1 MPYTEKM
8 IKKLSNA
15 IKKKQPKLLPCSVP
29 SGITLS
35 PQQKICDNIDLRI
48 DSSGNWF
55 YVNSP
60 VLRTELTKL
69 FSKHLV
75 CDLEGQHWLITPT
88 EVCRVDVDDAP
99 FIAVELTLRNP
110 GPGQLIEFR
119 TNIDTLFT
127 LSPDHPFKM
136 ELHPKSKEV
145 RPYIYLT
152 SCMKA
157 KVTRAVYYELVNL
170 GVDFKDGDNNLF
182 GVWSS
187 AHFFVLSVENSLAS
201 ETER

>member
-1 MPYTEKM
+1 MDLLWLVL
-8 IKKLSNA
+8 KLDLMA
-15 IKKKQPKLLPCSVP
+15 YLV
-29 SGITLS
+29 
-35 PQQKICDNIDLRI
+35 KII
-48 DSSGNWF
+48 WM
-55 YVNSP
+55 V
-60 VLRTELTKL
+60 
-69 FSKHLV
+69 
-75 CDLEGQHWLITPT
+75 
-88 EVCRVDVDDAP
+88 
-99 FIAVELTLRNP
+99 
-110 GPGQLIEFR
+110 
-119 TNIDTLFT
+119 
-127 LSPDHPFKM
+127 FKM